1 MNYFKAICLI
11 SVFFLST
18 GCDNPY
24 VKNKTP
30 AANITQK
37 TIPSKST
44 TKKLQRKS
52 LLLKLLTMLLFT
64 ILATLNTASSKMN
77 F

>member
-44 TKKLQRKS
+44 T
-52 LLLKLLTMLLFT
+52 
-64 ILATLNTASSKMN
+64 LNTASSKMN